1 MTDSDQFGERSVM
14 SKSNVTPVM
23 DANVRSKLCE
33 YLRLRRRSEALALPA
48 WLEMDHNLN
57 ASLNLKMLA
66 GSSPV
71 SACCPGSSGRVR
83 KSATK
88 LLVGQE
94 PSREDEVY
102 D

>member
-1 MTDSDQFGERSVM
+1 MLLDVVGS
-14 SKSNVTPVM
+14 
-23 DANVRSKLCE
+23 
-33 YLRLRRRSEALALPA
+33 ALAAPPASAAALEAFKVEIDGLASHPTVGAWWAERDAA

-71 SACCPGSSGRVR
+71 SACCPGSSGHAR
-83 KSATK
+83 KSVTK

>member
-1 MTDSDQFGERSVM
+1 MTVEARAALSM
-14 SKSNVTPVM
+14 
-23 DANVRSKLCE
+23 

-71 SACCPGSSGRVR
+71 SACCPGSSGHAR
-83 KSATK
+83 KSVTK

>member
-1 MTDSDQFGERSVM
+1 MTDSDQFGERI
-14 SKSNVTPVM
+14 TPGRPCAM
-23 DANVRSKLCE
+23 
-33 YLRLRRRSEALALPA
+33 
-48 WLEMDHNLN
+48 LERDECGGS

-83 KSATK
+83 KSVTK

-94 PSREDEVY
+94 PIREDEVY

>member
-1 MTDSDQFGERSVM
+1 MT
-14 SKSNVTPVM
+14 
-23 DANVRSKLCE
+23 
-33 YLRLRRRSEALALPA
+33 LRLKLRQEEGTSREPAQVEVYENDKLVATVEATVEPKQGA
-48 WLEMDHNLN
+48 DG